1 MIFATELIPELFV
14 EGRRRVRRVVSTR
27 VGRVPSEFHII
38 LGRTVTLT
46 PSHDA
51 PRPVRLP

>member
-1 MIFATELIPELFV
+1 MIFATELTPELLV
-14 EGRRRVRRVVSTR
+14 EGHRRAQQPGVHLEWLAVDAEDPKHT
-27 VGRVPSEFHII
+27 F
-38 LGRTVTLT
+38 L